1 MKKIL
6 FLIIIG
12 LSFISTGCTKKNQV
26 NHKETIQ
33 TESTEL
39 KDLTRPVIDTILD
52 ELTADYFDFEQR
64 DKKPLETKK
73 DANKEIKKL
82 NKVKI
87 KLKAYQDSPAKN
99 DLLDLQNTLIDYY
112 EKILKGNQSSIGE
125 IELDINSKIMHI
137 VNTYTSET

>member
-12 LSFISTGCTKKNQV
+12 LSFISTGCTKENQV

-39 KDLTRPVIDTILD
+39 KDLTRPDIDTILD
-52 ELTADYFDFEQR
+52 ELTAEYFDFEQR
-64 DKKPLETKK
+64 DKNPLETKK

-112 EKILKGNQSSIGE
+112 EKIIKGNQSSIGE

>member
-39 KDLTRPVIDTILD
+39 KDLTRPDIDTILD
-52 ELTADYFDFEQR
+52 ELTAEYFDFEQR

-112 EKILKGNQSSIGE
+112 EKIIKGNQSSIGE
-125 IELDINSKIMHI
+125 FELDINSKIMHI